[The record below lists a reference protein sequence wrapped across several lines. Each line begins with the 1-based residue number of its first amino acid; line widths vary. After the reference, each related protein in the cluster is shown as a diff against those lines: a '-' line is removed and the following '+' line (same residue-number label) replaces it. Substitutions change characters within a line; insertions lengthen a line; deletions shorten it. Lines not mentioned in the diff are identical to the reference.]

1 MYLIIDETNETLTCE
16 ELTQDLL
23 DAADANIIDIISI
36 SGNQPQQR
44 IKNGWYGINRYV
56 EGEIIND

>member
-16 ELTQDLL
+16 ELTQEVLDKADLGL
-23 DAADANIIDIISI
+23 ISLIIIH
-36 SGNQPQQR
+36 GNQPQQR

-56 EGEIIND
+56 KGEV

>member
-1 MYLIIDETNETLTCE
+1 MYLIIDETNEVFTCE
-16 ELTQDLL
+16 TLTQDLI

-36 SGNQPQQR
+36 SGNQHVQR

-56 EGEIIND
+56 EVTL